1 MKKIIVSC
9 LIALTLSACGWQL
22 RGSMELPKNLS
33 QLYISAIDSKGA
45 LMTELRQ
52 LLKTNRVT
60 LVNSATEAQYS
71 LYILEETKDR
81 RTAGVGGDALS
92 SSYQITRKVNY
103 EIGLKNSE
111 HTTSGTAVSVRSFN
125 YNTAA
130 INSATQ
136 EEILLDQE
144 MRHDLAQQMLRRLSA
159 VIANPDGNTNTKS
172 PTKTK
177 RTKRTVPGENGKTAP

>member
-1 MKKIIVSC
+1 MKKIIASG

-33 QLYISAIDSKGA
+33 HLYISALDSKGA

-60 LVNSATEAQYS
+60 LVESEAEAHYS
-71 LYILEETKDR
+71 LAILDETKDR
-81 RTAGVGGDALS
+81 HTAGVGGDALS
-92 SSYQITRKVNY
+92 SSYEITRKVNY
-103 EIGLKNSE
+103 EIRLKNA
-111 HTTSGTAVSVRSFN
+111 TTAANTTKDSINKDSTTKGTAISVRSFN

-144 MRHDLAQQMLRRLSA
+144 MRRDLAQQMLRRLNA
-159 VIANPDGNTNTKS
+159 VITK
-172 PTKTK
+172 PK
-177 RTKRTVPGENGKTAP
+177 GGDHGQAAP

>member
-1 MKKIIVSC
+1 MKKIIASC
-9 LIALTLSACGWQL
+9 LIVFTLSACGWQL

-60 LVNSATEAQYS
+60 LVNSAIEAQYS

-92 SSYQITRKVNY
+92 SSYEITRKVNY

-111 HTTSGTAVSVRSFN
+111 HTTKGTAISVRSFN

-144 MRHDLAQQMLRRLSA
+144 MRRDLAQQMLRRLSA
-159 VIANPDGNTNTKS
+159 VIANPNDQTKS
-172 PTKTK
+172 KKTV
-177 RTKRTVPGENGKTAP
+177 TGENGKTAP